1 MSKAVGRMPEDEG
14 RTTNDQ
20 SRASS
25 FVLRPSSFV
34 LGWRADA
41 LLALAAGLLAVLLLA
56 LAYARAW
63 PLAVDIGTRDDR
75 FIAGFNATEDFGGRL
90 VRWTSGD
97 ATIALPRPPD
107 RRPALLSVTLL
118 NSRPDGSPDPHITLS
133 ADGRPLAVFDVART
147 RGGSGIQTYRLPLP
161 GGVQFDW
168 ATRIRL
174 QSDTI
179 TLPND
184 PRPLG
189 VVVDQVALAPLDGG
203 LRLPSLW
210 LLCWAMLLG
219 GLCYGLARSI
229 GLSRALAWVLAGLA
243 ATLLAIGIAMRPIE
257 TLPFIQRV
265 ALLPGV
271 GCLGIWL
278 ARWLARPAAT
288 KDERPKTND
297 ILTSRLASASFVL
310 RPSSFVRGA
319 DLPIY
324 LAALWWMG
332 PLWQWVE
339 TADGAVN
346 VTPAPT
352 TSWIGG
358 ALALGLLGLAGW
370 YALRGRTLPLN
381 QRAGTL
387 RRVALVLFVVAA
399 LAHLVYMIW
408 FAFQRQ
414 GPDFWILFKGV
425 RDWARGGSFYDL
437 DAIVENHFGHV
448 FKVPPFYGMLFL
460 PFVFQDG
467 DRILFFHRII
477 NVILLSATAL
487 VWFRMWGLRILSSAG
502 AGVLILLNFRPM
514 TDTIAFGQIDLALLL
529 VLTLALWAL
538 RSDRAVL
545 GGLLA
550 GALVALGTL
559 FKVYPLLLLAFF
571 VVKRRNPDEWRGWW
585 ALAGFALGMLVL
597 NGLSIG
603 VIGWEMHRVYL
614 LEVLPRIGGTT
625 SWVENQTISGFLA
638 RLVASPTDTTI
649 FHNRPLELLGLALG
663 AAIGLLACLLALRP
677 ARPNSTTLALQY
689 SQFALVMVLTVP
701 AAWMHYETLLFL
713 PFAALLL
720 HARDRQIGLTRA
732 ALLAISFALA
742 GYGNQWSY
750 YDGTVLGVLTV
761 LGVSYKFYGML
772 LLGGVLAAALLEGW
786 APSWREVA
794 QFMPWRRELPGSAS
808 SV

>member
-1 MSKAVGRMPEDEG
+1 MSKAVGRTPEDER
-14 RTTNDQ
+14 RTTNDERR
-20 SRASS
+20 SATLV
-25 FVLRPSSFV
+25 FRPSSFV
-34 LGWRADA
+34 LGWRGDA
-41 LLALAAGLLAVLLLA
+41 LPALAAGLLAVLLLA

-63 PLAVDIGTRDDR
+63 PLALDIGTRDAR

-90 VRWTSGD
+90 VRWTGGD

-107 RRPALLSVTLL
+107 GRPALLSVTLL
-118 NSRPDGSPDPHITLS
+118 NSRPDGSPNPHVTLS
-133 ADGRPLAVFDVART
+133 ADGRPLAVFDVSRT
-147 RGGSGIQTYRLPLP
+147 PGGAGVQTYRVPLP
-161 GGVQFDW
+161 GGVQLDW

-189 VVVDQVALAPLDGG
+189 VVVDQVALAPLDGS

-210 LLCWAMLLG
+210 LLCWGILLG
-219 GLCYGLARSI
+219 GLCYGFARSI
-229 GLSRALAWVLAGLA
+229 GLNRAPAWALAALVA
-243 ATLLAIGIAMRPIE
+243 ALLAIGVALRPME

-278 ARWLARPAAT
+278 ARLLAPPVAT
-288 KDERPKTND
+288 KDEGRTTNGASSRPR
-297 ILTSRLASASFVL
+297 SSFVL
-310 RPSSFVRGA
+310 RPSSFVRGS

-358 ALALGLLGLAGW
+358 ALAISLLGLAGW
-370 YALRGRTLPLN
+370 YALRGRTLPQE

-387 RRVALVLFVVAA
+387 RRAALVLFVMAA

-414 GPDFWILFKGV
+414 GPDFWILFKGA
-425 RDWARGGSFYDL
+425 RDWARGGSLYDL
-437 DAIVENHFGHV
+437 DAIIENHFGHV
-448 FKVPPFYGMLFL
+448 FKVPPFYGMLFV

-467 DRILFFHRII
+467 DQILFFHRII

-487 VWFRMWGLRILSSAG
+487 VWFRMWGLRLLSSVCAG
-502 AGVLILLNFRPM
+502 TLILLNFRPM

-529 VLTLALWAL
+529 ALTLALWAL
-538 RSDRAVL
+538 RSDRFVL
-545 GGLLA
+545 DVLA

-571 VVKRRNPDEWRGWW
+571 VVKRRWW
-585 ALAGFALGMLVL
+585 AVAGFALGMLVL
-597 NGLSIG
+597 NGLSIS

-614 LEVLPRIGGTT
+614 FEVLPRIGGTT

-638 RLVASPTDTTI
+638 RLVLPPTDTTI
-649 FHNRPLELLGLALG
+649 FHNRPLELLGLAIG
-663 AAIGLLACLLALRP
+663 AAIGLLACILALRP
-677 ARPNSTTLALQY
+677 ARPTSSTLALQY
-689 SQFALVMVLTVP
+689 GQFALVMVLTVP

-720 HARDRQIGLTRA
+720 HTRDRQISLTRA

-750 YDGTVLGVLTV
+750 YDGTVLGELTV
-761 LGVSYKFYGML
+761 LGISYKLYGML
-772 LLGGVLAAALLEGW
+772 LLGGVLTSTLLEGW
-786 APSWREVA
+786 VPSWRDLA
-794 QFMPWRRELPGSAS
+794 QFIPWRRDLPGSARS
-808 SV
+808 A

>member
-1 MSKAVGRMPEDEG
+1 MSKAVERMPGDEG
-14 RTTNDQ
+14 QRTDDQ

-34 LGWRADA
+34 LNWRGDM

-63 PLAVDIGTRDDR
+63 PLAVDIGTRDAR
-75 FIAGFNATEDFGGRL
+75 FLAGFNATEDFGGRL

-107 RRPALLSVTLL
+107 RLPALLSITLL
-118 NSRPDGSPDPHITLS
+118 NSRPDGSPNPHVTLS

-147 RGGSGIQTYRLPLP
+147 PGSSGIQTYRVPLP

-174 QSDTI
+174 QSDSI
-179 TLPND
+179 TLPDD

-189 VVVDQVALAPLDGG
+189 VVVDRVALVPLDGG
-203 LRLPSLW
+203 LRFPSLW
-210 LLCWAMLLG
+210 VLCWGLLLG
-219 GLCYGLARSI
+219 GLYYGFLRSI
-229 GLSRALAWVLAGLA
+229 GQRRVLAWALAGLVA
-243 ATLLAIGIAMRPIE
+243 ALLAIGVATRPIE

-265 ALLPGV
+265 ALLPAV

-278 ARWLARPAAT
+278 ARWLAPLST
-288 KDERPKTND
+288 TND
-297 ILTSRLASASFVL
+297 QRPTMKVEAPSVNTASSFVL

-324 LAALWWMG
+324 MAVLWWMG

-358 ALALGLLGLAGW
+358 ALGLGLLGLAVW
-370 YALRGRTLPLN
+370 YALRGRRLPVE
-381 QRAGTL
+381 QRARAL
-387 RRVALVLFVVAA
+387 RRAALVLFVLAA

-408 FAFQRQ
+408 FAFHRQ
-414 GPDFWILFKGV
+414 GPDFWILFKGA

-437 DAIVENHFGHV
+437 DAIIENHFGHV

-467 DRILFFHRII
+467 ERILFFHRIL
-477 NVILLSATAL
+477 NVILLGTTVL
-487 VWFRMWGLRILSSAG
+487 VWFRMWGLRILSPAG

-529 VLTLALWAL
+529 ALTLALWAL
-538 RSDRAVL
+538 RSDQA
-545 GGLLA
+545 LLA

-571 VVKRRNPDEWRGWW
+571 VVKRRWW

-597 NGLSIG
+597 NGLSLG

-614 LEVLPRIGGTT
+614 FEVLPRIGGTT

-638 RLVASPTDTTI
+638 RLFLPPTNTTI
-649 FHNRPLELLGLALG
+649 FHNRPIELLGLALG
-663 AAIGLLACLLALRP
+663 GAAGLLACILALRP
-677 ARPNSTTLALQY
+677 ARPASTTLALQY
-689 SQFALVMVLTVP
+689 GSFALVMVLAVP

-713 PFAALLL
+713 AFAALLL
-720 HARDRQIGLTRA
+720 HARDHQIGLTRV

-761 LGVSYKFYGML
+761 LGISYKFYGML
-772 LLGGVLAAALLEGW
+772 LLGGVLATTLLEGW
-786 APSWREVA
+786 APSWRDLA
-794 QFMPWRRELPGSAS
+794 QFIPWRRNLPSRSAAPQP
-808 SV
+808 

>member
-1 MSKAVGRMPEDEG
+1 MSKAIDDRPLTTDHQDSDGAQSSVGRRSSVVG
-14 RTTNDQ
+14 R
-20 SRASS
+20 RSS
-25 FVLRPSSFV
+25 VV
-34 LGWRADA
+34 GWSTDA
-41 LLALAAGLLAVLLLA
+41 LTALAAGLLAVLLLA
-56 LAYARAW
+56 LAYAGAW
-63 PLAVDIGTRDDR
+63 PLAVDIGARDDR

-90 VRWTSGD
+90 VRWTGGD

-107 RRPALLSVTLL
+107 RRPALLSITLF
-118 NSRPDGSPDPHITLS
+118 NSRPDGSPDPHVALS
-133 ADGRPLAVFDVART
+133 ADGRPLATFDVGRT
-147 RGGSGIQTYRLPLP
+147 HGDSGIQTYHVLLP
-161 GGVQFDW
+161 GSIRFDW

-189 VVVDQVALAPLDGG
+189 VVVDQVALAPLDSG

-210 LLCWAMLLG
+210 LLCWGILLG
-219 GLCYGLARSI
+219 GLCYLLARSI
-229 GLSRALAWVLAGLA
+229 GLSRALAWALA
-243 ATLLAIGIAMRPIE
+243 ALVGALLAIGVAIWPME

-278 ARWLARPAAT
+278 ARWLAPPMAAADDRRPTTRAS
-288 KDERPKTND
+288 
-297 ILTSRLASASFVL
+297 SRAWWSVVNRRWS
-310 RPSSFVRGA
+310 VRGA

-358 ALALGLLGLAGW
+358 ALALGLFGLAGW
-370 YALRGRTLPLN
+370 YALRGRILPPA
-381 QRAGTL
+381 QRAATL
-387 RRVALVLFVVAA
+387 RRAALILFVGAA
-399 LAHLVYMIW
+399 LAHLIYMIW

-414 GPDFWILFKGV
+414 GPDFWILFKGA

-437 DAIVENHFGHV
+437 DAIIENHFGHV

-467 DRILFFHRII
+467 DRILLFHRVIY
-477 NVILLSATAL
+477 VILLSATAL
-487 VWFRMWGLRILSSAG
+487 VWFRMWSLRVFSAAG
-502 AGVLILLNFRPM
+502 AGMLILLNFRPM
-514 TDTIAFGQIDLALLL
+514 TDTIAFGQIDLALLFA
-529 VLTLALWAL
+529 LTLALWAL
-538 RSDRAVL
+538 RTEHD
-545 GGLLA
+545 LLA

-559 FKVYPLLLLAFF
+559 FKVYPLLLVAFF
-571 VVKRRNPDEWRGWW
+571 IVKRRWW

-597 NGLSIG
+597 NGLSVS

-614 LEVLPRIGGTT
+614 FEVLPRIGGTT

-638 RLVASPTDTTI
+638 RLVLPPTDTTI
-649 FHNRPLELLGLALG
+649 FHNRPLELLGLAIG
-663 AAIGLLACLLALRP
+663 AAIGLLACILALRP
-677 ARPNSTTLALQY
+677 ARSKSTTMALQY
-689 SQFALVMVLTVP
+689 GQFALVMVLTVP

-720 HARDRQIGLTRA
+720 HAHDRQISLTRA

-761 LGVSYKFYGML
+761 LGVSYKLYGML
-772 LLGGVLAAALLEGW
+772 LLAGVLATTLLERW
-786 APSWREVA
+786 APSWRDLA
-794 QFMPWRRELPGSAS
+794 QFVPWRRNLAS
-808 SV
+808 STRSV

>member
-1 MSKAVGRMPEDEG
+1 MSKAAERMSEDER

-20 SRASS
+20 SRTSSFVVRRSS
-25 FVLRPSSFV
+25 FVLN
-34 LGWRADA
+34 WRGDVT
-41 LLALAAGLLAVLLLA
+41 LALAAGLLALLLLA

-63 PLAVDIGTRDDR
+63 PLAVDVGTRDNR

-90 VRWTSGD
+90 VRWTGGD

-107 RRPALLSVTLL
+107 GRPALLSITLL
-118 NSRPDGSPDPHITLS
+118 NSRPEGSPEPHVTLS
-133 ADGRPLAVFDVART
+133 ADGRPLAVFDVNRT
-147 RGGSGIQTYRLPLP
+147 PGEFGIQTYHVLLP
-161 GGVQFDW
+161 GGVRFDW

-189 VVVDQVALAPLDGG
+189 VVVDQVALVPLDGG

-210 LLCWAMLLG
+210 LLCWSMLLG
-219 GLCYGLARSI
+219 GLCYGFARSI
-229 GLSRALAWVLAGLA
+229 GLSRALAWALA
-243 ATLLAIGIAMRPIE
+243 ALLAALLAISVAMRPIE

-265 ALLPGV
+265 ALLLAV

-278 ARWLARPAAT
+278 ARWLAPPLAR
-288 KDERPKTND
+288 DG
-297 ILTSRLASASFVL
+297 SRVTGDDGGSI
-310 RPSSFVRGA
+310 RHSSLVTRHSVRGA

-324 LAALWWMG
+324 LAVLWWMG

-358 ALALGLLGLAGW
+358 ALALALLALAGW
-370 YALRGRTLPLN
+370 YALRGRTLPPE

-387 RRVALVLFVVAA
+387 RRVALVLFVAAA
-399 LAHLVYMIW
+399 LAHMVYMIW

-414 GPDFWILFKGV
+414 GPDFWILFKGA
-425 RDWARGGSFYDL
+425 RDWARGGSLYDL
-437 DAIVENHFGHV
+437 DAIIENHFGHV

-467 DRILFFHRII
+467 EQILVFHRII

-487 VWFRMWGLRILSSAG
+487 VWFRMWGLRVFSAAS
-502 AGVLILLNFRPM
+502 AGVLILLNFRPLA
-514 TDTIAFGQIDLALLL
+514 DTIAFGQIDLALLL
-529 VLTLALWAL
+529 ALTVALWAWRTD
-538 RSDRAVL
+538 RS
-545 GGLLA
+545 LLA

-571 VVKRRNPDEWRGWW
+571 VVKRRWW
-585 ALAGFALGMLVL
+585 AVVGFALGMLVL
-597 NGLSIG
+597 NGLSIS

-614 LEVLPRIGGTT
+614 FEVLPRIGGTT

-638 RLVASPTDTTI
+638 RLFVLPTDTSI
-649 FHNRPLELLGLALG
+649 FHNRPIELLGLALG
-663 AAIGLLACLLALRP
+663 AAAGLLACLLALRP
-677 ARPNSTTLALQY
+677 ARPTCTTLSLQY
-689 SQFALVMVLTVP
+689 GAFALIMVLTVP

-720 HARDRQIGLTRA
+720 HAQDRRIGLTRA
-732 ALLAISFALA
+732 ALLAIGFALA

-750 YDGTVLGVLTV
+750 FDGTVLGILTV
-761 LGVSYKFYGML
+761 VGVSYKFYGML
-772 LLGGVLAAALLEGW
+772 LLGGVLTATLLEGW
-786 APSWREVA
+786 APSWRDLA
-794 QFMPWRRELPGSAS
+794 QFMPWRRDLPGSAP

>member
-1 MSKAVGRMPEDEG
+1 MHKTIGQKTTDGRPP
-14 RTTNDQ
+14 TTEQ
-20 SRASS
+20 ASS
-25 FVLRPSSFV
+25 ESRWSVVGGRWSMI
-34 LGWRADA
+34 GWRGDA

-63 PLAVDIGTRDDR
+63 PLAVDIGTRDAR
-75 FIAGFNATEDFGGRL
+75 FIAGFNATEDFGGRR
-90 VRWTSGD
+90 VRWTGGD

-107 RRPALLSVTLL
+107 GQPALLSITLL
-118 NSRPDGSPDPHITLS
+118 NSRPDGNPDPHVTLS
-133 ADGRPLAVFDVART
+133 ADGQPLAVFDVGRT
-147 RGGSGIQTYRLPLP
+147 RGGSSVQTYHLPLP
-161 GGVQFDW
+161 AGVQFDW

-189 VVVDQVALAPLDGG
+189 VVVDQVALVPLDGG

-210 LLCWAMLLG
+210 LLCWGILLG

-229 GLSRALAWVLAGLA
+229 ALSRALAWVLAVLMA
-243 ATLLAIGIAMRPIE
+243 ALLAIGVATRPIE

-271 GCLGIWL
+271 GCLGVWL
-278 ARWLARPAAT
+278 ARWLAPPLMTTDGRG
-288 KDERPKTND
+288 DHQW
-297 ILTSRLASASFVL
+297 SVVSGQWS
-310 RPSSFVRGA
+310 VRGA

-370 YALRGRTLPLN
+370 YAMRGRTLPLK

-414 GPDFWILFKGV
+414 GPDFWILFKGA
-425 RDWARGGSFYDL
+425 RDWARGGSLYDL

-467 DRILFFHRII
+467 ERILFFHRMI
-477 NVILLSATAL
+477 NVILISVTAS
-487 VWFRMWGLRILSSAG
+487 VWFRMWGLRILSTAG

-529 VLTLALWAL
+529 ALTLALWAL
-538 RSDRAVL
+538 RADRAM
-545 GGLLA
+545 LA

-571 VVKRRNPDEWRGWW
+571 IVKRRWW

-597 NGLSIG
+597 NGLSIS

-614 LEVLPRIGGTT
+614 FEVLPRIGGTT
-625 SWVENQTISGFLA
+625 SWVENQTILGFLA
-638 RLVASPTDTTI
+638 RLVAPPTDSTI
-649 FHNRPLELLGLALG
+649 FHNRPLELLGLAIG
-663 AAIGLLACLLALRP
+663 AAAGLLACILALRP
-677 ARPNSTTLALQY
+677 ARSASTTLALQY
-689 SQFALVMVLTVP
+689 SQFALVMVLAVP

-742 GYGNQWSY
+742 GYGNPWSY

-772 LLGGVLAAALLEGW
+772 LLGGVLATTLLEGW
-786 APSWREVA
+786 APSWRDVA
-794 QFMPWRRELPGSAS
+794 QFIPWRRDLPGSAP

>member
-1 MSKAVGRMPEDEG
+1 MNKTIGQ
-14 RTTNDQ
+14 RTTDDRRPTTGQ
-20 SRASS
+20 SAAPARWSVVGGRWS
-25 FVLRPSSFV
+25 VDV
-34 LGWRADA
+34 M
-41 LLALAAGLLAVLLLA
+41 LALAAGLLALLLLA

-63 PLAVDIGTRDDR
+63 PLAIDVGTRDNR

-90 VRWTSGD
+90 VRWTGGD

-107 RRPALLSVTLL
+107 GRPALLSITLL
-118 NSRPDGSPDPHITLS
+118 NSRPEGSPDPHVTLS
-133 ADGRPLAVFDVART
+133 ADGRPLAVFDVNRT
-147 RGGSGIQTYRLPLP
+147 RGESGIQTYQVLLP
-161 GGVQFDW
+161 GGIRFDW

-174 QSDTI
+174 QSDII

-189 VVVDQVALAPLDGG
+189 VVVDQVVLVPLDGG

-210 LLCWAMLLG
+210 LLCWSMLLG
-219 GLCYGLARSI
+219 GLCYVFACSI
-229 GLSRALAWVLAGLA
+229 GLSRALAWALA
-243 ATLLAIGIAMRPIE
+243 ALLAALLAISVAMRPIE

-278 ARWLARPAAT
+278 ARWLAPPVATDDRRRTTDDRRPT
-288 KDERPKTND
+288 TGGG
-297 ILTSRLASASFVL
+297 LAL
-310 RPSSFVRGA
+310 QSSVVSGRWSVRGA

-324 LAALWWMG
+324 LAVLWWMG

-358 ALALGLLGLAGW
+358 ALALALLALAGW
-370 YALRGRTLPLN
+370 YALRGRTLPPE

-387 RRVALVLFVVAA
+387 RRVALVLFVAAA
-399 LAHLVYMIW
+399 LAHMVYMIW

-414 GPDFWILFKGV
+414 GPDFWILFKGA
-425 RDWARGGSFYDL
+425 RDWARGGSLYDL
-437 DAIVENHFGHV
+437 DAIIENHFGHV

-467 DRILFFHRII
+467 EQILVFHRII

-487 VWFRMWGLRILSSAG
+487 VWFRMWGLRVFSAASAG
-502 AGVLILLNFRPM
+502 LLILLNFRPLA
-514 TDTIAFGQIDLALLL
+514 DTIAFGQIDLALLL
-529 VLTLALWAL
+529 ALTLALWAWRTD
-538 RSDRAVL
+538 RS
-545 GGLLA
+545 LLA

-571 VVKRRNPDEWRGWW
+571 VVKRRWW
-585 ALAGFALGMLVL
+585 ALAGFVLGMLVL
-597 NGLSIG
+597 NGLSIS

-614 LEVLPRIGGTT
+614 FEVLPRIGGTT

-638 RLVASPTDTTI
+638 RLFVLPTNTTI
-649 FHNRPLELLGLALG
+649 FHNRPIELLGLALG
-663 AAIGLLACLLALRP
+663 AAAGLLACLLALRP
-677 ARPNSTTLALQY
+677 ARPTSTTLSLQY
-689 SQFALVMVLTVP
+689 GAFALIMVLTVP

-720 HARDRQIGLTRA
+720 HAQDRRIGLTRA

-750 YDGTVLGVLTV
+750 FDGTVLGILTV
-761 LGVSYKFYGML
+761 VGVSYKFYGML
-772 LLGGVLAAALLEGW
+772 LLGGVLAATLLEGW
-786 APSWREVA
+786 APSWRDLV
-794 QFMPWRRELPGSAS
+794 QFIPGRRDLPGSAPS
-808 SV
+808 A

>member
-1 MSKAVGRMPEDEG
+1 MSKAIGRAPEDER
-14 RTTNDQ
+14 RTTNDERR
-20 SRASS
+20 SMS
-25 FVLRPSSFV
+25 FVLRPLSFV
-34 LGWRADA
+34 LGRRGDA
-41 LLALAAGLLAVLLLA
+41 LPALAAAVLALLLLA
-56 LAYARAW
+56 LAYTRAW
-63 PLAVDIGTRDDR
+63 PLAVDIGTRDNR
-75 FIAGFNATEDFGGRL
+75 FISGFNASEDFGGRL

-107 RRPALLSVTLL
+107 GRPALLSITLL
-118 NSRPDGSPDPHITLS
+118 NSRPEGSPDPRVTLS
-133 ADGRPLAVFDVART
+133 ADGRPLVVFDVPRT
-147 RGGSGIQTYRLPLP
+147 RGTSSIQTYRVPLP
-161 GGVQFDW
+161 GGFRFDW
-168 ATRIRL
+168 ATRIQL
-174 QSDTI
+174 HSDTI
-179 TLPND
+179 TLPDD

-189 VVVDQVALAPLDGG
+189 VVVDQVALAPLGG
-203 LRLPSLW
+203 GVRLPSLW
-210 LLCWAMLLG
+210 LLCWGMLLG
-219 GLCYGLARSI
+219 GLCYGFARSI
-229 GLSRALAWVLAGLA
+229 GLSRALAWALA
-243 ATLLAIGIAMRPIE
+243 ALVAALLAIGVALRPIE
-257 TLPFIQRV
+257 TLPFVQRV

-278 ARWLARPAAT
+278 ARWLAPPIT
-288 KDERPKTND
+288 TNDERPTTKGD
-297 ILTSRLASASFVL
+297 VPSRHTVSSFVL

-339 TADGAVN
+339 TADGAAN

-352 TSWIGG
+352 TSWLGG
-358 ALALGLLGLAGW
+358 ALALGLRGLAGW
-370 YALRGRTLPLN
+370 YALRGRTLPQD

-387 RRVALVLFVVAA
+387 RRAALVLFVAAA

-414 GPDFWILFKGV
+414 GPDFWILFKGA

-437 DAIVENHFGHV
+437 DAIIENHFGHV
-448 FKVPPFYGMLFL
+448 FKVPPFYGMLFV

-467 DRILFFHRII
+467 ERILLFHRIM

-487 VWFRMWGLRILSSAG
+487 IWFRMGGVRILSAAG
-502 AGVLILLNFRPM
+502 AGMLILLNFRPLA
-514 TDTIAFGQIDLALLL
+514 DTIAFGQIDLALLL
-529 VLTLALWAL
+529 ALTLALWAL
-538 RSDRAVL
+538 RSDRPRLDV
-545 GGLLA
+545 LA

-571 VVKRRNPDEWRGWW
+571 VVKRRWW
-585 ALAGFALGMLVL
+585 AVAGFALGMLVL
-597 NGLSIG
+597 NGISIG

-614 LEVLPRIGGTT
+614 FEVLPRIGGTT

-638 RLVASPTDTTI
+638 RLVLPPTDTTI
-649 FHNRPLELLGLALG
+649 FHNRPIELLGLALG
-663 AAIGLLACLLALRP
+663 GVVGLLACVLALRP
-677 ARPNSTTLALQY
+677 ARSNGTRFALQY
-689 SQFALVMVLTVP
+689 GAFGLVMVLAVP

-720 HARDRQIGLTRA
+720 HARDRQVGLPRA

-750 YDGTVLGVLTV
+750 YDGTVLGILTV

-772 LLGGVLAAALLEGW
+772 LLGGVLAATVLEGW
-786 APSWREVA
+786 APSWRDLA
-794 QFMPWRRELPGSAS
+794 QFIPGRRDLPGAAP

>member
-1 MSKAVGRMPEDEG
+1 MSKAVERIPEDEG
-14 RTTNDQ
+14 RTTKDQ

-34 LGWRADA
+34 IGWRGEA

-63 PLAVDIGTRDDR
+63 PLTVDIGTRDAR
-75 FIAGFNATEDFGGRL
+75 FIAGFNASEDFGGRL
-90 VRWTSGD
+90 VRWTGGD

-107 RRPALLSVTLL
+107 GRPALLSVTLL
-118 NSRPDGSPDPHITLS
+118 NSRPDGGPDAHITLS
-133 ADGRPLAVFDVART
+133 ADGRPLAVFDVGRT
-147 RGGSGIQTYRLPLP
+147 RGESGVQTYHALLP
-161 GGVQFDW
+161 GGVQLDW

-189 VVVDQVALAPLDGG
+189 VVVDQVALVPLDSG

-210 LLCWAMLLG
+210 LLCWGILLG
-219 GLCYGLARSI
+219 GLCYGFARSI
-229 GLSRALAWVLAGLA
+229 GLSRALAWALAVLVA
-243 ATLLAIGIAMRPIE
+243 ALLAIGVAMRPIE
-257 TLPFIQRV
+257 TLPFVQRV

-271 GCLGIWL
+271 SCLGIWL
-278 ARWLARPAAT
+278 ARWLAPPALT
-288 KDERPKTND
+288 NDERRTTNVEP
-297 ILTSRLASASFVL
+297 SRP
-310 RPSSFVRGA
+310 RSSFVVRRSSFVSGP

-324 LAALWWMG
+324 LAVLWWMG

-358 ALALGLLGLAGW
+358 ALALGLLALAGW
-370 YALRGRTLPLN
+370 YALRGRTLPP
-381 QRAGTL
+381 QERAGTL

-399 LAHLVYMIW
+399 LAHLTYMIW

-414 GPDFWILFKGV
+414 GPDFWILFKGA
-425 RDWARGGSFYDL
+425 RDWARGGSLYDL
-437 DAIVENHFGHV
+437 DAIIENHFGHV

-467 DRILFFHRII
+467 EQVLFFHRII

-487 VWFRMWGLRILSSAG
+487 VWFRMWGLRILSTAG
-502 AGVLILLNFRPM
+502 AGTLILLNFRPM

-529 VLTLALWAL
+529 ALTLAIWAL
-538 RSDRAVL
+538 RNERD
-545 GGLLA
+545 LLA

-571 VVKRRNPDEWRGWW
+571 VVKRRWW
-585 ALAGFALGMLVL
+585 ALAGFALAMLVL
-597 NGLSIG
+597 NGLSIS

-614 LEVLPRIGGTT
+614 FEVLPRIGGTT

-638 RLVASPTDTTI
+638 RLVASPTDTAI
-649 FHNRPLELLGLALG
+649 FHNRLIELLGLALG
-663 AAIGLLACLLALRP
+663 GAAGLLACILALRP
-677 ARPNSTTLALQY
+677 ARSTSTSFALQY
-689 SQFALVMVLTVP
+689 GSFALVMVLTVP

-720 HARDRQIGLTRA
+720 HAREHQIGLTRA

-750 YDGTVLGVLTV
+750 FDGTVLGVLTV

-786 APSWREVA
+786 APSWRELA

-808 SV
+808 SM

>member
-1 MSKAVGRMPEDEG
+1 MSYDKATGRQGDKAMG
-14 RTTNDQ
+14 RRGDGTESIRSLAHSPT
-20 SRASS
+20 
-25 FVLRPSSFV
+25 RPLAHSA
-34 LGWRADA
+34 LWRGDA
-41 LLALAAGLLAVLLLA
+41 LPALAVGLLAALLLA

-63 PLAVDIGTRDDR
+63 PLAVDIGTRDNR

-90 VRWTSGD
+90 VRWTRGD

-107 RRPALLSVTLL
+107 GRPALLSITLL
-118 NSRPDGSPDPHITLS
+118 NSRPEGNPAPHVVLS
-133 ADGRPLAVFDVART
+133 ADGRPLAVLDVSRT
-147 RGGSGIQTYRLPLP
+147 PGASGIQTYHVPLP
-161 GGVQFDW
+161 GGIRFDW

-184 PRPLG
+184 PRLLG
-189 VVVDQVALAPLDGG
+189 VVVDQVALTPLDS
-203 LRLPSLW
+203 LPLPSFW
-210 LLCWAMLLG
+210 LLSWGILLG
-219 GLCYGLARSI
+219 GLVYAFARSI
-229 GLSRALAWVLAGLA
+229 GLSRVLAWAMA
-243 ATLLAIGIAMRPIE
+243 AIMAALLAIGVALRPIE

-278 ARWLARPAAT
+278 ARWLAPPVAT
-288 KDERPKTND
+288 NDERPTTKAGAL
-297 ILTSRLASASFVL
+297 IGHVASSSVL

-339 TADGAVN
+339 TADGAMN

-358 ALALGLLGLAGW
+358 ALALGIFVLAGW
-370 YALRGRTLPLN
+370 YALHGRMLPPE
-381 QRAGTL
+381 QRASTL
-387 RRVALVLFVVAA
+387 QRAALALFLAAA

-414 GPDFWILFKGV
+414 GPDFWILFKGA

-437 DAIVENHFGHV
+437 VAIIDNHFGHV

-467 DRILFFHRII
+467 EQILIFHRIL
-477 NVILLSATAL
+477 NLILLGTTAL
-487 VWFRMWGLRILSSAG
+487 IWFRMWGLRVLSATA
-502 AGVLILLNFRPM
+502 AGVVILLNFRPI

-529 VLTLALWAL
+529 ALTLALWAL
-538 RSDRAVL
+538 RSERA
-545 GGLLA
+545 GLDVLA

-571 VVKRRNPDEWRGWW
+571 VIKRRWW
-585 ALAGFALGMLVL
+585 ALAGFGLGMLVL
-597 NGLSIG
+597 NGISMA

-614 LEVLPRIGGTT
+614 FEVLPRIGGTT

-638 RLVASPTDTTI
+638 RFVLPPTDTTI

-663 AAIGLLACLLALRP
+663 GAAGLLICLLALRP
-677 ARPNSTTLALQY
+677 ARSNSTTFALQY
-689 SQFALVMVLTVP
+689 GAFGLAMVLTVP

-713 PFAALLL
+713 PFVALLL
-720 HARDRQIGLTRA
+720 HARDRQIGLSRA

-750 YDGTVLGVLTV
+750 YDGTVLGLLTV

-772 LLGGVLAAALLEGW
+772 LLGGVLAATLLEGW
-786 APSWREVA
+786 APSWRDLA
-794 QFMPWRRELPGSAS
+794 QFVPWRRNLPGAARSA
-808 SV
+808 

>member
-1 MSKAVGRMPEDEG
+1 MSKAVERIPGDEG
-14 RTTNDQ
+14 RRTKDA
-20 SRASS
+20 SRAPS

-34 LGWRADA
+34 IGWRGDV
-41 LLALAAGLLAVLLLA
+41 LLALAAGLLAMLLLS
-56 LAYARAW
+56 LAYARVW
-63 PLAVDIGTRDDR
+63 PLAVDIGTRDNR

-90 VRWTSGD
+90 VRWTGGD

-107 RRPALLSVTLL
+107 GRPALLSITLL
-118 NSRPDGSPDPHITLS
+118 NSRPDGSPDPHVALS
-133 ADGRPLAVFDVART
+133 ADGRPLAVFDVGRT
-147 RGGSGIQTYRLPLP
+147 RGESGIQTYQVLLP
-161 GGVQFDW
+161 GGVKLDW

-179 TLPND
+179 ALPND

-189 VVVDQVALAPLDGG
+189 VVVDRVALTPLDGG

-210 LLCWAMLLG
+210 LLCWGMLLG
-219 GLCYGLARSI
+219 GLGYGFARSI
-229 GLSRALAWVLAGLA
+229 GLSRALAWALVVLLA
-243 ATLLAIGIAMRPIE
+243 ALLAIGVALRPME
-257 TLPFIQRV
+257 TLPFVQRV

-278 ARWLARPAAT
+278 ARLLTPA
-288 KDERPKTND
+288 
-297 ILTSRLASASFVL
+297 ILTTDDR
-310 RPSSFVRGA
+310 RPTTGAPSHTWSLVVSGRWSVRGA

-324 LAALWWMG
+324 LAVLWWMG

-370 YALRGRTLPLN
+370 YALRGRKLALE
-381 QRAGTL
+381 QRASTL

-414 GPDFWILFKGV
+414 GPDFWILFKGA
-425 RDWARGGSFYDL
+425 RDWARGGSLYDL
-437 DAIVENHFGHV
+437 DAIIENHFGHV

-467 DRILFFHRII
+467 ERILLFHRII
-477 NVILLSATAL
+477 NVILLSTIAL
-487 VWFRMWGLRILSSAG
+487 VWFRMWNVRVFSAAG

-514 TDTIAFGQIDLALLL
+514 ADTIAFGQIDLALLL
-529 VLTLALWAL
+529 ALTLAIWAL
-538 RSDRAVL
+538 RNEHD
-545 GGLLA
+545 LLA

-571 VVKRRNPDEWRGWW
+571 VVKRRWW
-585 ALAGFALGMLVL
+585 ALAGFVLGMLVL
-597 NGLSIG
+597 NGLSIA

-614 LEVLPRIGGTT
+614 FEVLPRIGGTT

-638 RLVASPTDTTI
+638 RLLVSPLESTI
-649 FHNRPLELLGLALG
+649 FHNRPIELLGLAIGG
-663 AAIGLLACLLALRP
+663 AVGLLACLLALRP
-677 ARPNSTTLALQY
+677 ARSTSTSFALQY
-689 SQFALVMVLTVP
+689 GVFALVMVLTVP

-720 HARDRQIGLTRA
+720 HTREQQIGLTRT

-742 GYGNQWSY
+742 SYGNQWSY
-750 YDGTVLGVLTV
+750 FDGTLLGVLTV

-772 LLGGVLAAALLEGW
+772 LLGGVLTATLLEGW
-786 APSWREVA
+786 IPSWRDLA
-794 QFMPWRRELPGSAS
+794 QFIPWRRGLSGSAQ